1 MSTPALTSTSYAVLG
16 LLGARPCSTYE
27 LAQQMDRVL
36 NRFWPRTRSKLFE
49 EPKKLVAHG
58 LARATSEKVGLRP
71 RTVYAITPA
80 GRRALTRWVAEP
92 GAGPVL
98 EFEQLL
104 KVFFAENGTT
114 DDVRRT
120 LADVRA
126 WVHERTLVDIEVGQA
141 YLDGRGAFP
150 ERAAINHL
158 VGHLLDHLMGTFDD
172 WAVWAEDV
180 ISTWPDQPSEA
191 VLDLDELAK
200 SVRRGRARAARYVRS
215 GSAAAGPPRG

>member
-58 LARATSEKVGLRP
+58 LARATSEKIGLRP

-98 EFEQLL
+98 EFEALL

-114 DDVRRT
+114 TDIRRT
-120 LADVRA
+120 LAEVRA
-126 WVHERTLVDIEVGQA
+126 WAYERTVLDIEVGQA
-141 YLDGRGAFP
+141 YLDGHGAYP

-158 VGHLLDHLMGTFDD
+158 VGHLLGALIATFDD
-172 WAVWAEDV
+172 WAVWAEGV
-180 ISTWPDQPSEA
+180 TSTWPEEPALA
-191 VLDLDELAK
+191 VQDRDEQAK
-200 SVRRGRARAARYVRS
+200 TVQRSRARAARYLRS
-215 GSAAAGPPRG
+215 GSAAAGLQRG